1 LEFIQLLTV
10 EEIQK
15 KVKQLE
21 IKSKKL
27 TANLFTGEYHTAF
40 KGRGMVF
47 KEVREYTAG
56 DDIRFMDWNVSARM
70 GHPYSKVFE
79 EERELTVIFLI
90 DISQSNFLGNKG
102 KTKQDIITEI
112 SAVLAFSAMN
122 NRDKIGALFFTNV
135 VEQFIPP
142 KKGKEHILY
151 MVRQML
157 SIQPK
162 KTETDIGEALKFLNQ
177 TVGQKSIVFLVSDFI
192 SNDYTKPL
200 KATATKH
207 DCIAIHVYDKLETN
221 LPNAGLIPL
230 ADAET
235 GEVIWVDTND
245 AHFKKAYPLLL
256 KEKAKT
262 LKDTMKKAGVELLD
276 FNTLDDFVPVLQHF
290 FLKRIK
296 HR

>member
-1 LEFIQLLTV
+1 MLTV

-56 DDIRFMDWNVSARM
+56 DDIRFIDWNVSARL
-70 GHPYSKVFE
+70 GHPYSKLFE
-79 EERELTVIFLI
+79 EERELTVMFLI
-90 DISQSNFLGNKG
+90 DVSESNFLGNKG
-102 KTKQDIITEI
+102 KTKKDIITEI

-122 NRDKIGALFFTNV
+122 NRDKIGALFFTNQ
-135 VEQFIPP
+135 VEQYIPP

-162 KTETDIGEALKFLNQ
+162 KTETDIAEALKFLNQ

-192 SNDYTKPL
+192 SNDYSKPL
-200 KATATKH
+200 KAAAIKH
-207 DCIAIHVYDKLETN
+207 DLIAIHVFDKLESS
-221 LPNAGLIPL
+221 LPTAGIIPL

-235 GEVIWVDTND
+235 GEIVWVDTND
-245 AHFKKAYPLLL
+245 AHFKKAFPFLI
-256 KEKAKT
+256 KEKAKV
-262 LKDTMKKAGVELLD
+262 LKEIMKKAGVDLIEFD
-276 FNTLDDFVPVLQHF
+276 TAVDFVHTLQHF

-296 HR
+296 QR